1 LVEQRFEDLVC
12 VVGEANAWPYRAGVD
27 SPPEELVHW
36 VAHRVATGE
45 MFDMIAAPE
54 RPLSPST
61 TFHSELTEQDL
72 RDGGSRTELL
82 AEFARFVRP
91 SDVVCAWGHYG
102 PGLLVASG
110 GALPPAR
117 LDLRFE
123 ARRMANRKLG
133 SLETY
138 AETIGPVPR
147 PLTIG
152 RAGKRLAMIVE
163 IVRDWH
169 GRGSAAA
176 AG

>member
-1 LVEQRFEDLVC
+1 
-12 VVGEANAWPYRAGVD
+12 VD
-27 SPPEELVHW
+27 SPTEELVHW

-54 RPLSPST
+54 RALSPST
-61 TFHSELTEQDL
+61 AFHSELTEQAL
-72 RDGGSRTELL
+72 RGGAPRAELL
-82 AEFARFVRP
+82 AKFARFVRG
-91 SDVVCAWGHYG
+91 SDVVCAWGHHG
-102 PGLLVASG
+102 PGLMIASG
-110 GALPPAR
+110 GALPAAR

-133 SLETY
+133 SLEAY
-138 AETIGPVPR
+138 AETMGPPPL

-163 IVRDWH
+163 IVRAWH
-169 GRGSAAA
+169 ARGAA